1 MITVRARLGGGRT
14 SIEVSG
20 HDEPAAGGR
29 VCAAVSAITQT
40 ALLGLDQ
47 VAQQHPDQVS
57 IEIITEE

>member
-1 MITVRARLGGGRT
+1 LGGGRT

-29 VCAAVSAITQT
+29 VCAAVMAIIQI

-47 VAQQHPDQVS
+47 YAQQYPDQVS
-57 IEIITEE
+57 IEIITKK